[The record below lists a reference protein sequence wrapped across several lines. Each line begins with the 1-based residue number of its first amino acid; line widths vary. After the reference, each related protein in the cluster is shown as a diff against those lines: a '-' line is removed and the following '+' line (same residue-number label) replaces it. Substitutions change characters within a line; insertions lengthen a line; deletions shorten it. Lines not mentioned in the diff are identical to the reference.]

1 MKFNL
6 LTILTRVEIKL
17 RQAKGLSYK
26 KNISMTVIGNLVYA
40 VSQWAIV
47 MFMTKFGDVEMV
59 GKYSLALAITAPL
72 FMLTNFQLRAVQATD
87 TQSKYHFGT
96 YLGLRIW
103 SILMTMIIVILVVM
117 IGKI

>member
-1 MKFNL
+1 
-6 LTILTRVEIKL
+6 
-17 RQAKGLSYK
+17 
-26 KNISMTVIGNLVYA
+26 
-40 VSQWAIV
+40 

-87 TQSKYHFGT
+87 AQSEYHFGK

-103 SILMTMIIVILVVM
+103 SVLMP
-117 IGKI
+117 